1 MNDTAKRILGLA
13 VGHGAADFYLPVIP
27 ALLPALIPIFQ
38 EQGITS
44 YLMTS
49 CLFTLVMLAMAV
61 FEPLAGYWADKNKL
75 TPGLSWTI
83 ILTGIAIALYGVTQ
97 NYWVL
102 FILAIVS
109 GFGNSLFH
117 PNAYMQVNQISKD
130 SNRGTLLSIFSIGGS
145 FGYAA
150 APIAAGF
157 LYAWGGFPA
166 LILLVIP
173 AVVVAIAIKKLPQ
186 KPYASNEVKKKPVI
200 KEKTKWGRVSLL
212 IIINSFRFIVYDGLL
227 MFAAIYLTDFVGI
240 DYVVAT
246 SIVTAMLFAA
256 MFGTML
262 VGPLSDKLGRKEIL
276 IGVYLLAALCYGC
289 IFLFT
294 GVLSVIFLILS
305 GFFLMASASV
315 EIAII
320 QEYMP
325 GAVGFASGVIT
336 GLPNGISAV
345 AMIFLGLLADY
356 FTLPFA
362 LQSLFFI
369 LAIAFVLCIVLPYP
383 FRIAK
388 KKRLVE

>member
-49 CLFTLVMLAMAV
+49 CLFSLVMLVMAV
-61 FEPLAGYWADKNKL
+61 FEPLAGLWADKNIL
-75 TPGLSWTI
+75 TPSLSWTI
-83 ILTGIAIALYGVTQ
+83 IITGVAIALYGVTQ
-97 NYWVL
+97 NYWIL
-102 FILAIVS
+102 FILAIVA
-109 GFGNSLFH
+109 GLGNSLFH

-150 APIAAGF
+150 APVAAGF

-166 LILLVIP
+166 LILMVIP
-173 AVVVAIAIKKLPQ
+173 AIIVAVAIRKLPQ
-186 KPYASNEVKKKPVI
+186 KPSPVPVQNTEASVTEKP
-200 KEKTKWGRVSLL
+200 KWGRVTLL
-212 IIINSFRFIVYDGLL
+212 IAINSFRFIVYDGLL
-227 MFAAIYLTDFVGI
+227 MFAAVYLTDFAGI
-240 DYVVAT
+240 DYVAAT
-246 SIVTAMLFAA
+246 GIVTAMLFAA

-276 IGVYLLAALCYGC
+276 IGVYLCAALCYGC

-294 GVLSVIFLILS
+294 GILSVVFLILS

-336 GLPNGISAV
+336 GLPNGVSAV
-345 AMIFLGLLADY
+345 AMIFLGILADCCG
-356 FTLPFA
+356 LPFA

-369 LAIAFVLCIVLPYP
+369 LAAAFVLSIVLPYP
-383 FRIAK
+383 L
-388 KKRLVE
+388 RLWKARS